1 WYLDSLGRLGR
12 GNLNGLILPLF
23 LLFAN
28 VAPAGHKL
36 LVHDYPPDWLIGWV
50 FLVSDL
56 SGQFVKGRV
65 LLGPCT
71 VCVTGG
77 HGGHVK
83 LPLPVGPRGLLLT
96 PLRALD
102 GAAAKLYSLTVK
114 TLNECGRIKRH
125 GHRSSPF
132 RSRAAHHASQSAA
145 RSYGSTAPI
154 PLSDPGI
161 TAAASSSASMA
172 PSRSADALTCASHRS
187 NSAAGS
193 S

>member
-77 HGGHVK
+77 YGGHVK
-83 LPLPVGPRGLLLT
+83 LPLPVDPSGLLLT
-96 PLRALD
+96 PLRGLY
-102 GAAAKLYSLTVK
+102 GAAASLYSLTGK
-114 TLNECGRIKRH
+114 ILNERGRIKRH
-125 GHRSSPF
+125 GHCCPF

-172 PSRSADALTCASHRS
+172 PSRLAASLTCASHRS
-187 NSAAGS
+187 NSTAGS